1 MKNVQAR
8 VALMVIMA
16 IPLLLIAYFYLFTDP
31 VYTGIPYQYSLEGQD
46 TLYHELP
53 DFHLVNLEGDT
64 ITREDVEGKILFID
78 FFSVNYNSND
88 VRIMDGNKEI
98 PLRTVLHGNMA
109 RVHKKI
115 NWEKN
120 PEILFLSINTG
131 DTLPAIEGYIN
142 SVQWPEDNWWVLH
155 GDQSEVLKIGKKAF
169 RWEEF
174 DGRNAPFIPL
184 TATRVAMLDKEG
196 KPRGYYLATD
206 LQQEREMLQDYVALL
221 RFDYPEETKVIR
233 DR

>member
-8 VALMVIMA
+8 VAILVIMA
-16 IPLLLIAYFYLFTDP
+16 IPLLLIAYFYLFTEP
-31 VYTGIPYQYSLEGQD
+31 VYTGIPYQYSVEGGD
-46 TLYHELP
+46 TTYHELP
-53 DFHLVNLEGDT
+53 DFRLVNQHGDT
-64 ITREDVEGKILFID
+64 IGREDVAGKVLFID
-78 FFSVNYNSND
+78 FFSTSLNSDD

-109 RVHKKI
+109 RIHKKI

-120 PEILFLSINTG
+120 PDIFFLSINTG
-131 DTLPAIEGYIN
+131 DSVSSIDAYMN
-142 SVQWPEDNWWVLH
+142 SFQWPENNWWVLH
-155 GDQSEVLKIGKKAF
+155 GDQAEVLKIAKENF

-174 DGRNAPFIPL
+174 DGKSAPFKPL
-184 TATRVAMLDKEG
+184 TATKVAMLDKDG
-196 KPRGYYLATD
+196 KARGYYIATD